1 MKAKLFQMA
10 TGVPWLIR
18 QEALQGLLEIAA
30 RENLFTDDIRR
41 QIEAAKEKRAQVV
54 AARGGRPLDG
64 ARRATVRD
72 GVATIPVIGPIF
84 RYADFIAEACE
95 LTTIEGLAT
104 DFDAAIESPSVRS
117 ILLEIDSPGG
127 QVAGTGELAA
137 TIAAARARKPIVAY
151 GSDDV
156 ASAAYWLA
164 SAAQE
169 IVAAPTSAIGSI
181 GVVVAVADPAK
192 ANSKTVE
199 FVSSQSPRKR
209 PDIATEGGRSEY
221 QRIVDDLASVFIAD
235 VARNR
240 SVSEETVLD
249 GYGGGGLLIGRKAV
263 EAGLADRLGSYESV
277 FSDLASG
284 RIAPRGARPEASKR
298 PHPAKVFNMD
308 FKAIKKWFGA
318 GMPDEFD
325 PNAADSKEGATP
337 PTQHNSKADS
347 GTDHRS
353 RADTMSDDDRAEL
366 HRLREEKV
374 RAAATAAGRIK
385 ADAEAFASS
394 LIRPPLAKI
403 KPYEAQAVVAGYVR
417 AAQDDL
423 ANPTDDVS
431 YIGSFGQ
438 DGGPIESKGT
448 RLDALKASYMNRPSH
463 GAFDDLVADSPLPK
477 DFKVHD
483 NNAKPKQG
491 GELQSAIDKY
501 ARAHGANGKN

>member
-10 TGVPWLIR
+10 TDVPWLIR

-84 RYADFIAEACE
+84 RYSDWIAEACE
-95 LTTIEGLAT
+95 MTTIEGLAT
-104 DFDAAIESPSVRS
+104 DFDVAIESPSVRS

-127 QVAGTGELAA
+127 QVNGTGELAA
-137 TIAAARARKPIVAY
+137 QIAAARDKKPIAAY
-151 GSDDV
+151 
-156 ASAAYWLA
+156 ASQDACSGAYWLA
-164 SAAQE
+164 SSARE
-169 IVAAPTSAIGSI
+169 IVAAPTAMLGSI

-284 RIAPRGARPEASKR
+284 RIAPRGARPEASNR
-298 PHPAKVFNMD
+298 PHQAKVFNMD

-325 PNAADSKEGATP
+325 PNAADP
-337 PTQHNSKADS
+337 PPAPAAKHNSKLDS
-347 GTDHRS
+347 GTDS
-353 RADTMSDDDRAEL
+353 RADSRMDDDERAEL
-366 HRLREEKV
+366 QWLREEKV
-374 RAAATAAGRIK
+374 RTSAAAAERIK

-438 DGGPIESKGT
+438 DGVPFESKGT

-483 NNAKPKQG
+483 NNAQPNQAG
-491 GELQSAIDKY
+491 ALQSAIDKY